1 MLAGFAVWS
10 GWVAWQM
17 RARSRPKAVAKAALA
32 LGLVGIA
39 MSASA
44 GSLPLE
50 RTADGGWR
58 FGDKALTVAISGET
72 GWPSAWEVDG
82 ARVLSGGKTP
92 NTPWGVVS
100 CAIDG
105 KGAQQTSGRV
115 KVLSVGTE
123 DGNVLVS
130 RMAAEGWRVALRLT
144 LDTAARRASG
154 RFEIERTG
162 EAPVRLI
169 RFWIRAGALALGEG
183 GAVSAPAR
191 WPRTRLASAA
201 FRDGA
206 VVKANQ
212 SGCPLI
218 AADGRGAVVTWLENQ
233 FLPHGDHGLA
243 LAAAHDGG
251 ADVTQ
256 YYYCQGFMQKGDRQ
270 TVGDSH
276 ILFGKGTVDEA
287 LGRLPEWFTSVG
299 QVAPADRPAWMTGAV
314 LYTICARGT
323 RDTDRRDGRGFKG
336 IETYLDV
343 LDALGCN
350 TIWLQPIEDRAP
362 YQPRDYWKLQEGIG
376 SVADYKSL
384 VSAAHGK
391 GMRVWNDI
399 VPHGGNTNCVRFA
412 EHPEWFAVQEDG
424 TVPDYWA
431 GDFNWPEWAA
441 YMADVADY
449 WMRLGGLDGFRVDAA
464 FGARYPNWNPAIP
477 YARASFARLQ
487 GGFRMQRALRSA
499 VRKVNPQGAILAEA
513 AAGAFNAI
521 SDATWDFTL
530 GESVLPSLRERPA
543 AEAVPLMR
551 RWLHERQKTLPPG
564 SLMLRY
570 VETHDLLRARDVYG
584 QAAATALGALVA
596 WIGEG
601 VPVINDGREEGAFE
615 ELRRIASIRHAIP
628 ELNGGETDYLAPEAP
643 PGVFACLRKGPG
655 LAIPLV
661 NLNGVRTVGV
671 VRLPDGRTFPI
682 DLPPLGFTV
691 LRPDSSEALPP
702 LPAPYVSPSVAVAD
716 VPQVTL
722 VEQRTNAV
730 GEVVRTYRLSGCAR
744 WFAHTAEGAFESP
757 YFPPHGDRKRHAS
770 PFYRF
775 ARGGDLLWDGRLHP
789 FGFTPAYARVGG
801 LGRTCAI
808 VGSVEDSGARVSLL
822 NSYGTAECL
831 HVEVVSSADGSA
843 PVAWKTVPVEAV
855 RAPEVETGDSRL
867 RTVVGGWMFEDEK
880 LRVHFQRNG
889 ALRGVWRREKGGWRR
904 LSGAI
909 YLKAEG
915 EKTYDQASDVESIV
929 SFSRAHDGTLKLSFE
944 GVLRNL
950 RRAGK
955 MPNGT
960 SYHTTY
966 TLGGMVGAVIETS
979 FKVDAA
985 GKGAATILEMESLDK
1000 GVKPTILGTATPKP
1014 RTQEAVEEL
1023 KWSGGL
1029 DGGATFLFP

>member
-1 MLAGFAVWS
+1 MPSTPRSDLATFSISW
-10 GWVAWQM
+10 
-17 RARSRPKAVAKAALA
+17 
-32 LGLVGIA
+32 
-39 MSASA
+39 
-44 GSLPLE
+44 LP
-50 RTADGGWR
+50 
-58 FGDKALTVAISGET
+58 
-72 GWPSAWEVDG
+72 
-82 ARVLSGGKTP
+82 
-92 NTPWGVVS
+92 
-100 CAIDG
+100 
-105 KGAQQTSGRV
+105 
-115 KVLSVGTE
+115 
-123 DGNVLVS
+123 
-130 RMAAEGWRVALRLT
+130 
-144 LDTAARRASG
+144 
-154 RFEIERTG
+154 
-162 EAPVRLI
+162 
-169 RFWIRAGALALGEG
+169 
-183 GAVSAPAR
+183 
-191 WPRTRLASAA
+191 
-201 FRDGA
+201 
-206 VVKANQ
+206 
-212 SGCPLI
+212 
-218 AADGRGAVVTWLENQ
+218 
-233 FLPHGDHGLA
+233 
-243 LAAAHDGG
+243 
-251 ADVTQ
+251 
-256 YYYCQGFMQKGDRQ
+256 
-270 TVGDSH
+270 
-276 ILFGKGTVDEA
+276 
-287 LGRLPEWFTSVG
+287 
-299 QVAPADRPAWMTGAV
+299 

-596 WIGEG
+596 WIGDG